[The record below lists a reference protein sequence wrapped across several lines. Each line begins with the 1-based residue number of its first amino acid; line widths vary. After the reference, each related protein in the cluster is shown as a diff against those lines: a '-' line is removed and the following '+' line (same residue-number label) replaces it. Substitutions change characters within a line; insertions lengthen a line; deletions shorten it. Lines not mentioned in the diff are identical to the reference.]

1 MKRRIS
7 FLIPIALLL
16 GFLALKP
23 PAIGSEKGEVIVTP
37 EATVT
42 PLTKPQLRDFDDEGT
57 EPEHF
62 EDHRKGE
69 EADHQGLS
77 HHDEDGEEHKD
88 HHHDDEEDF
97 DEEDDD

>member
-1 MKRRIS
+1 MKRKLI
-7 FLIPIALLL
+7 FLIPVALLL

-42 PLTKPQLRDFDDEGT
+42 PSVKPQWRDFDDDGV

-62 EDHRKGE
+62 DDHRKHE
-69 EADHQGLS
+69 EHVDHKGGDHERDLDEDS
-77 HHDEDGEEHKD
+77 HDEDN
-88 HHHDDEEDF
+88 
-97 DEEDDD
+97 

>member
-1 MKRRIS
+1 MKRKLI
-7 FLIPIALLL
+7 FLLPVALLL

-42 PLTKPQLRDFDDEGT
+42 PSVKPQLRDFDDDGV

-62 EDHRKGE
+62 EDHRKYEEGE
-69 EADHQGLS
+69 KRKPHYEENEDDDEGDHRRELEEDS
-77 HHDEDGEEHKD
+77 HDEDD
-88 HHHDDEEDF
+88 
-97 DEEDDD
+97 

>member
-1 MKRRIS
+1 MKRKLI
-7 FLIPIALLL
+7 FLIPVALLL

-42 PLTKPQLRDFDDEGT
+42 PSVKPQLRDFDDDGV

-62 EDHRKGE
+62 DDHRKHE
-69 EADHQGLS
+69 EGKQRKPHLDD
-77 HHDEDGEEHKD
+77 DEDGEGD
-88 HHHDDEEDF
+88 HHRELEEDSH
-97 DEEDDD
+97 DEDD

>member
-1 MKRRIS
+1 MKRKLI
-7 FLIPIALLL
+7 FLIPVALLL

-42 PLTKPQLRDFDDEGT
+42 PSVKPQLRDFDDDGV

-62 EDHRKGE
+62 DDHRKHEEGE
-69 EADHQGLS
+69 QRKPHLDD
-77 HHDEDGEEHKD
+77 DEDGEGD
-88 HHHDDEEDF
+88 HHRELEEDSH
-97 DEEDDD
+97 DEDD